1 MKKRFL
7 SILFTIYDFFSDSNR
22 ENSDEENS
30 NKESLDEENQKK
42 KNLFKFFFLYIKM
55 TNNYYQNNKKSF
67 KKKHAKDTKV
77 FPKKKMTKSVNTL
90 VSNIETFLKERKKR
104 IANMVVN
111 DIRIF

>member
-1 MKKRFL
+1 
-7 SILFTIYDFFSDSNR
+7 
-22 ENSDEENS
+22 
-30 NKESLDEENQKK
+30 
-42 KNLFKFFFLYIKM
+42 M

-77 FPKKKMTKSVNTL
+77 FLKKKMTKSVNTL